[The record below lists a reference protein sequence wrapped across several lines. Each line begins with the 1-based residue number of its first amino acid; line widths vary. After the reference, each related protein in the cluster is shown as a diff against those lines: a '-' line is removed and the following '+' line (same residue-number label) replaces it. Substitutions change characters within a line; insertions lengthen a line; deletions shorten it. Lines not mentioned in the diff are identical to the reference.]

1 MASGKVMGI
10 VAWSLAAILA
20 VGLIAVALLGQQQ
33 SARATSMGEAL
44 VQVASAAGMEG
55 FDTQALPEA
64 AQQVQEAIRATR
76 MELAS
81 TKDSLTA
88 SQAETAGART
98 EVGTLTQRVQEQ
110 TTRGESLFNELAA
123 AKDALAAAQAD
134 AEKAVQEAGVAAQA
148 AEKQKAR
155 LEKTIERLKAEMAE
169 ETARLQAE
177 IEVLRQPPEPEPEPA
192 LEEEFVGEEEA
203 AAAGAEVPLVEEP
216 AAEPEVD
223 LEEGEV
229 IGQSQ
234 MFAQIRYQPE
244 ERTLS
249 FRLHDG
255 QMLIYQDV
263 PSAVAAR
270 LKQAADTLDM
280 AYRFK
285 IQGMYKS
292 LPPDSVV
299 IRKYWKWHRRHKVRD
314 DVRFVE
320 PVVAEAAPE
329 APAEESPEAPA
340 AEPEAPPEAST
351 E

>member
-1 MASGKVMGI
+1 MKEVTMASGKVMGI
-10 VAWSLAAILA
+10 VAWSLVAILA

-33 SARATSMGEAL
+33 AARATSMGEAL
-44 VQVASAAGMEG
+44 VQVASAAGMEE
-55 FDTQALPEA
+55 FDVQGLPEA

-81 TKDSLTA
+81 TKDALTA
-88 SQAETAGART
+88 SQAETMGARA
-98 EVGTLTQRVQEQ
+98 EAGTLTQRVQEQ
-110 TTRGESLFNELAA
+110 TARGEALFNELAA
-123 AKDALAAAQAD
+123 AKDALAVAQAD
-134 AEKAVQEAGVAAQA
+134 AEKAGQEAGEAAQA
-148 AEKQKAR
+148 AEKKIGR
-155 LEKTIERLKAEMAE
+155 LDKTIERLKAEMAE

-177 IEVLRQPPEPEPEPA
+177 IEALRQPPESEPE
-192 LEEEFVGEEEA
+192 LEAESGDEA
-203 AAAGAEVPLVEEP
+203 ELVDAGAEAPLVEEP

-255 QMLIYQDV
+255 QMLLYQDV
-263 PSAVAAR
+263 PPAVAAR
-270 LKQAADTLDM
+270 LKQAEDTLDM

-292 LPPDSVV
+292 LPSDSVV
-299 IRKYWKWHRRHKVRD
+299 IRKYWKWHRRHKVRA

-320 PVVAEAAPE
+320 PVAAEAA
-329 APAEESPEAPA
+329 PEAPA
-340 AEPEAPPEAST
+340 AEPEAPAEASA